1 MPWLPARLKIYAQDS
16 GAITEIRLSRCRL
29 SGCQAWKTEMNEI
42 LLQQTQVG
50 RPRTRAGVGSVS
62 HQQPNG
68 ECFRCRRPHG
78 ICQDHPMLAP
88 RCKSHQPSQ
97 NRVGRAGSNRTLLM
111 DTGTS
116 ISYSF
121 HTPPNMHLLLMF
133 CDF

>member
-1 MPWLPARLKIYAQDS
+1 MPRLPARLKSYAPDS
-16 GAITEIRLSRCRL
+16 GAITGIRLSRCRL
-29 SGCQAWKTEMNEI
+29 RGCATWKTKMNEI

-50 RPRTRAGVGSVS
+50 GPRTRAGVGSVPR
-62 HQQPNG
+62 QQPDG
-68 ECFRCRRPHG
+68 ERCRCRGPQG
-78 ICQDHPMLAP
+78 ICQDHPMLVP
-88 RCKSHQPSQ
+88 RCKSHQPAQ